1 MENVI
6 SKTFKQKTR
15 KVPREAEGFSYST
28 PPKNFE
34 EAMKD
39 PFARKKHEDA
49 VATLAR
55 CPIPE
60 EILLWKK
67 QQMNNSCY

>member
-6 SKTFKQKTR
+6 SKTFRQRTR
-15 KVPREAEGFSYST
+15 KVPGEAKGFSYST
-28 PPKNFE
+28 PPKNFA
-34 EAMKD
+34 EAM
-39 PFARKKHEDA
+39 EDA

-60 EILLWKK
+60 EILL
-67 QQMNNSCY
+67 